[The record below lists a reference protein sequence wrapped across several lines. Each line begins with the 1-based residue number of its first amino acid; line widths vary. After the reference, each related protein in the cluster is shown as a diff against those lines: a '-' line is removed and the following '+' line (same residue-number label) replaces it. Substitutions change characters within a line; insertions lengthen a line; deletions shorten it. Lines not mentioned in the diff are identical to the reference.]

1 MTEGQSRFLSFVAT
15 HITPQV
21 QKAIAWVRSCR
32 PMSDQ
37 KDVMHAIYGP
47 MIIGAVIVLVFFG
60 ALGWWA
66 ASAPLTAGT
75 VASGIVSPDGSRRT
89 IQHLEGGIIRS
100 FLVDEGELVEAG
112 QELVALEDTQARASL
127 ELVRG
132 QHLMVSAMLVRLTA
146 EQAGASAIIWPREL
160 ARETGRPQVKQML
173 SAQEDMFQTRRTN
186 IDNQRKILRQR
197 IAQLEE
203 EISGTTAMVASET
216 RQLELIEEEV
226 VGVRRM
232 VNKGLERKPRLLNLQ
247 RSKAEIEGSRASN
260 LAQIA
265 RSKQAIGEAEIQI
278 MNLEAQHLDEVAEQL
293 TQTRVELS
301 GLDERMLAAG
311 DVFDRV
317 IIRSPI
323 AGIAMN
329 KRFSTVGGV
338 VRPGDPIIDIVPV
351 DEDLL
356 IDARIAP
363 LDIDVVSPGLEAQV
377 HFSAFA
383 QRNLPQI
390 QGVVRSVSADATED
404 EKSGERYYKARIE
417 VDRNHL
423 EEMAAAAEMDLT
435 LHPGMPAEVLIVTGE
450 NTLVGYLLEPL
461 TDSLRRSFK

>member
-1 MTEGQSRFLSFVAT
+1 
-15 HITPQV
+15 
-21 QKAIAWVRSCR
+21 
-32 PMSDQ
+32 MSDHRARSLLSIGAGIGQ
-37 KDVMHAIYGP
+37 RLKMLAARALSYFPQSTSGDVVQAIYQP
-47 MIIGAVIVLVFFG
+47 MVIGMVIVAVFFG

-66 ASAPLTAGT
+66 ASAPLTAGAM
-75 VASGIVSPDGSRRT
+75 ASGIVSPDGSRRT
-89 IQHLEGGIIRS
+89 IQHLEGGIIRT
-100 FLVDEGELVEAG
+100 FLVSEGDFVEAG
-112 QELVALEDTQARASL
+112 QELVALEDTQARASF

-132 QHLMVSAMLVRLTA
+132 QHLMISAMLVRLTA
-146 EQAGASAIIWPREL
+146 EQAGAPSIIWPEEL
-160 ARETGRPQVKQML
+160 VHERDRPQVTQML
-173 SAQEDMFQTRRTN
+173 LAQENMFQTRKVN
-186 IDNQRKILRQR
+186 KDNQRKILRQR

-203 EISGTTAMVASET
+203 EISGTSALVESET
-216 RQLELIEEEV
+216 RQLDLIEEEV
-226 VGVRRM
+226 IGVRRM

-247 RSKAEIEGSRASN
+247 RSQAEIEGSRASN

-278 MNLEAQHLDEVAEQL
+278 MNLEAQHLDEIAEQL

-301 GLDERMLAAG
+301 GLEERMLAAG
-311 DVFDRV
+311 DVFERV

-338 VRPGDPIIDIVPV
+338 VRPGDAVIDVVPV

-363 LDIDVVSPGLEAQV
+363 IDIDVVSPGLEAQV

-390 QGVVRSVSADATED
+390 QGVVRSVAADAAED
-404 EKSGERYYKARIE
+404 EKTGERYYKARIE
-417 VDRNHL
+417 VDRSHL
-423 EEMAAAAEMDLT
+423 EEMASSADMDLT

-450 NTLVGYLLEPL
+450 NTLIGYLLEPL